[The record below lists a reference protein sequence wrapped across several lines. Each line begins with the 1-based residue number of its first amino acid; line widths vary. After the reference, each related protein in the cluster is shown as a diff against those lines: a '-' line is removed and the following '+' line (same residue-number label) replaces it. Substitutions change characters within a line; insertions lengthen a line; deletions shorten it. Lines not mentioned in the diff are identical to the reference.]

1 MRLEGRTGRLLG
13 AIVITG
19 VTAGCGGGGSGS
31 GGGTPTSPTNGGGSS
46 SGPACRTYFTN
57 ENITTRTSGTNIVFN
72 AIQSA
77 NFDTSTKK
85 ATTQVKFT
93 NGSVC
98 GTGVASYNSVADFVD
113 EVRVIPPVF
122 LAVGTTSAGGG
133 SCGGGAAAA
142 GSLTYHYDGS
152 RRLTG
157 WTAVPG
163 DTTTFTAWDSS
174 GRPTTGTTSS
184 GGTLSLVY
192 DDGARTST
200 ATSNPGNTIST
211 LTFDANGNMIKQVL
225 VTGGATV
232 TTTFDITSTATVCK

>member
-1 MRLEGRTGRLLG
+1 MRLNVRSGRIIG
-13 AIVITG
+13 AVLITG
-19 VTAGCGGGGSGS
+19 VAACGGSGGGSPTSPTGGGGGGGS
-31 GGGTPTSPTNGGGSS
+31 T
-46 SGPACRTYFTN
+46 GPACRTYFTN

-85 ATTQVKFT
+85 ATTTVKFA

-98 GTGVASYNSVADFVD
+98 GTGVATYNSVADFVD

-122 LAVGTTSAGGG
+122 LAVGTTSGGGGACGGGG
-133 SCGGGAAAA
+133 SAA
-142 GSLTYHYDGS
+142 GSLTYHYDSS

-163 DTTTFTAWDSS
+163 ETTTFTAWDSS
-174 GRPTTGTTSS
+174 GRPTTGTTSK
-184 GGTLSLVY
+184 GGTLSYVY
-192 DDGARTST
+192 DDGARTLT
-200 ATSNPGNTIST
+200 ATSNPGNTVST

-225 VTGGATV
+225 LTGGVTV

>member
-1 MRLEGRTGRLLG
+1 MRLQVTTGRIVG
-13 AIVITG
+13 AVLITG
-19 VTAGCGGGGSGS
+19 LTACGGSSSGTSPTSPSGGGGGGGGS
-31 GGGTPTSPTNGGGSS
+31 T
-46 SGPACRTYFTN
+46 GPACRTYYTN

-77 NFDTSTKK
+77 TFDTSTKK
-85 ATTQVKFT
+85 ATTTVKFA

-98 GTGVASYNSVADFVD
+98 GSGAATYNSVADFVD

-133 SCGGGAAAA
+133 ACGGGGTPS
-142 GSLTYHYDGS
+142 GSLTYHYDSS

-174 GRPTTGTTSS
+174 GRPTTGSVSNGTTISN
-184 GGTLSLVY
+184 VY
-192 DDGARTST
+192 DDAARTET
-200 ATSNPGNTIST
+200 ATSNPGNTVST
-211 LTFDANGNMIKQVL
+211 QTFDANGNLIKLVL
-225 VTGGATV
+225 LTGGTTV